1 VKSERQD
8 KHALSCSI
16 ASYRSASPQA
26 RRGSQRH
33 KNNSLWMPRYTKHI
47 SPIDPI
53 ESKALLFPISHHGTV
68 RVCLS
73 SLFTPPLPLSSRGF
87 RRNNPCSRLRCIT
100 TPTQGWRMG
109 RYIRFTTTNHN
120 HHDQPPILIITSQRQ
135 RNSQGFAAI
144 AHSSSHHRILATN
157 CISCFFPSSGACD
170 SPES

>member
-33 KNNSLWMPRYTKHI
+33 KNNSLWMPTLSIFPQSIQLNPRRCYFPSRI
-47 SPIDPI
+47 M
-53 ESKALLFPISHHGTV
+53 ALFVFVYL
-68 RVCLS
+68 RCLRPRF
-73 SLFTPPLPLSSRGF
+73 LLSSRGF